1 MQGKSAKMRS
11 VFTVMEYLDAFR
23 SLESDDVTSPL
34 LAALVRP
41 GLLWLLVQ
49 LPHPW
54 QMAIGRRLGRIAMRL
69 LKRRVQIARRNL
81 KLALP
86 ELEAAE
92 RERLLIANFEN
103 VGCAVF
109 ETGMAWFWS
118 DRRMRRWMQIEGEE
132 HVRHAVAGGSGMLL
146 LSCHFM
152 TLELNA
158 RMFGLLQPG
167 VGVYRPNDN
176 PVLEYAQVRGRTRS
190 NKYLLDRGDIKGMI
204 KALRKGEALWYA
216 PDHDY
221 GRHASVFVPFFA
233 VEQSATITGTA
244 TLARVKNTV
253 VLPCYTLRLPQGGYR
268 LVIEAPLADF
278 PSGDDHLDASRSNR
292 VIEAAVR
299 QAPEQYMWLHRRFK
313 TRPNKDDPSLYS
325 V

>member
-1 MQGKSAKMRS
+1 MPSAH
-11 VFTVMEYLDAFR
+11 L
-23 SLESDDVTSPL
+23 SLTMLHPRYWL
-34 LAALVRP
+34 LWCGL

-69 LKRRVQIARRNL
+69 LKRRVQIAHRNL
-81 KLALP
+81 QLALP
-86 ELEAAE
+86 ELDDAE

-132 HVRHAVAGGSGMLL
+132 HVRHAMAGGSGMLL

-278 PSGDDHLDASRSNR
+278 PSGDDHLDASRSNQ

>member
-1 MQGKSAKMRS
+1 MSSAPTAR
-11 VFTVMEYLDAFR
+11 L
-23 SLESDDVTSPL
+23 SLAMCHPRYWPL
-34 LAALVRP
+34 WAGL
-41 GLLWLLVQ
+41 GLLWLSVQ
-49 LPHPW
+49 LPYRW
-54 QMAIGRRLGRIAMRL
+54 QMALGRKLGRLSMLL

-81 KLALP
+81 QLAMP
-86 ELEAAE
+86 ELDDAA
-92 RERLLIANFEN
+92 RERLLVANFES

-109 ETGMAWFWS
+109 ETGIAWYWP
-118 DRRMRRWMQIEGEE
+118 DQRLRRIMHIQGDE
-132 HVRHAVAGGSGMLL
+132 HVREAVAGGEGMLL

-158 RMFGLLQPG
+158 RMFGILHPG

-176 PVLEYAQVRGRTRS
+176 PVMEYAQVRGRTRS
-190 NKYLLDRGDIKGMI
+190 NKCLLDRGDIKGMI

-244 TLARVKNTV
+244 TLARVKNAV
-253 VLPCYTLRLPQGGYR
+253 VLPCYTLRLPQGGYK
-268 LVIEAPLADF
+268 LVIGAPLQNF
-278 PSGDDHLDASRSNR
+278 PTGDDIADATRSNQ

-313 TRPNKDDPSLYS
+313 TRPRKEDPSLY
-325 V
+325 

>member
-1 MQGKSAKMRS
+1 MSSAPTAR
-11 VFTVMEYLDAFR
+11 L
-23 SLESDDVTSPL
+23 SLAMYHPRYWPL
-34 LAALVRP
+34 WAGL

-49 LPHPW
+49 LPYRW
-54 QMAIGRRLGRIAMRL
+54 QMALGRKLGRLSMLL

-81 KLALP
+81 QLAMP
-86 ELEAAE
+86 ELDDAA
-92 RERLLIANFEN
+92 REQLLVANFES

-109 ETGMAWFWS
+109 ETGIAWYWP
-118 DRRMRRWMQIEGEE
+118 DQRLRRIMHIQGDE
-132 HVRHAVAGGSGMLL
+132 HVREAVAGGEGMLL

-158 RMFGLLQPG
+158 RMFGILHPG

-176 PVLEYAQVRGRTRS
+176 PVMEYAQVRGRTRS
-190 NKYLLDRGDIKGMI
+190 NKCLLDRGDIKGMI

-244 TLARVKNTV
+244 TLARVKNAV
-253 VLPCYTLRLPQGGYR
+253 VLPCYTLRLPQGGYK
-268 LVIEAPLADF
+268 LVIGAPLQNF
-278 PSGDDHLDASRSNR
+278 PSGDDIADATRSNQ

-313 TRPNKDDPSLYS
+313 TRPSKEDPSLY
-325 V
+325 

>member
-1 MQGKSAKMRS
+1 MSSAPTAR
-11 VFTVMEYLDAFR
+11 L
-23 SLESDDVTSPL
+23 SLAMYHPRYWPL
-34 LAALVRP
+34 WAGL

-49 LPHPW
+49 LPYRW
-54 QMAIGRRLGRIAMRL
+54 QMALGRKLGRLSMLL

-81 KLALP
+81 QLAMP
-86 ELEAAE
+86 ELDDAA
-92 RERLLIANFEN
+92 REQLLVANFES

-109 ETGMAWFWS
+109 ETGIAWYWP
-118 DRRMRRWMQIEGEE
+118 DQRLRRIMHIQGDE
-132 HVRHAVAGGSGMLL
+132 HVREAVAGGEGMLL

-158 RMFGLLQPG
+158 RMFGILHPG

-176 PVLEYAQVRGRTRS
+176 PVMEYAQVRGRTRS
-190 NKYLLDRGDIKGMI
+190 NKCLLDRGDIKGMI

-244 TLARVKNTV
+244 TLARVKNAV
-253 VLPCYTLRLPQGGYR
+253 VLPCYTLRLPQGGYK
-268 LVIEAPLADF
+268 LVIGAPLQNF
-278 PSGDDHLDASRSNR
+278 PTGDDIADATRSNK

-313 TRPNKDDPSLYS
+313 TRPRKEDPSLY
-325 V
+325 

>member
-1 MQGKSAKMRS
+1 MPSAH
-11 VFTVMEYLDAFR
+11 L
-23 SLESDDVTSPL
+23 SLTMLHPRYWL
-34 LAALVRP
+34 LWCGL

-81 KLALP
+81 QLALP

-233 VEQSATITGTA
+233 VEQSAT
-244 TLARVKNTV
+244 
-253 VLPCYTLRLPQGGYR
+253 
-268 LVIEAPLADF
+268 
-278 PSGDDHLDASRSNR
+278 
-292 VIEAAVR
+292 
-299 QAPEQYMWLHRRFK
+299 
-313 TRPNKDDPSLYS
+313 
-325 V
+325 

>member
-1 MQGKSAKMRS
+1 MSS
-11 VFTVMEYLDAFR
+11 VPTVRL
-23 SLESDDVTSPL
+23 SLAMCHPRYWPL
-34 LAALVRP
+34 WVGL

-49 LPHPW
+49 LPYRW
-54 QMAIGRRLGRIAMRL
+54 QMALGRKLGRL
-69 LKRRVQIARRNL
+69 SMLVLKRRVQIARRNL
-81 KLALP
+81 QLAMP
-86 ELEAAE
+86 ELDDVA
-92 RERLLIANFEN
+92 REQLLVANFES

-109 ETGMAWFWS
+109 ETGIAWYWP
-118 DRRMRRWMQIEGEE
+118 DQRLRRIMQIQGDE
-132 HVRHAVAGGSGMLL
+132 HVREAVAGGEGMLL

-158 RMFGLLQPG
+158 RMFGILHPG

-176 PVLEYAQVRGRTRS
+176 PVMEYAQVRGRTRS
-190 NKYLLDRGDIKGMI
+190 NKCLLDRGDIKGMI

-244 TLARVKNTV
+244 TLARVKNAV
-253 VLPCYTLRLPQGGYR
+253 VLPCYTLRLPQGGYK
-268 LVIEAPLADF
+268 LVIGAPLQNF
-278 PSGDDHLDASRSNR
+278 PTGDDIADATRSNQ

-313 TRPNKDDPSLYS
+313 TRPYKEDPSLY
-325 V
+325 

>member
-1 MQGKSAKMRS
+1 MSSAPTAR
-11 VFTVMEYLDAFR
+11 L
-23 SLESDDVTSPL
+23 SLAMYHPRYWPL
-34 LAALVRP
+34 WAGL

-49 LPHPW
+49 LPYRW
-54 QMAIGRRLGRIAMRL
+54 QMALGRKLGRLSMLL

-81 KLALP
+81 QLAMP
-86 ELEAAE
+86 ELDDAA
-92 RERLLIANFEN
+92 REQLLVANFES

-109 ETGMAWFWS
+109 ETGIAWYWP
-118 DRRMRRWMQIEGEE
+118 DQRLRRIMHIQGDE
-132 HVRHAVAGGSGMLL
+132 HVREAVAGGEGMLL

-158 RMFGLLQPG
+158 RMFGILHPG

-176 PVLEYAQVRGRTRS
+176 PVMEYAQVRGRTRS
-190 NKYLLDRGDIKGMI
+190 NKCLLDRGDIKGMI

-221 GRHASVFVPFFA
+221 GRRASVFVPFFA

-244 TLARVKNTV
+244 TLARVKNAV
-253 VLPCYTLRLPQGGYR
+253 VLPCYTLRLPQGGYK
-268 LVIEAPLADF
+268 LVIGAPLQNF
-278 PSGDDHLDASRSNR
+278 PSGDDIADATRSNQ

-313 TRPNKDDPSLYS
+313 TRPRKEDPSLY
-325 V
+325 

>member
-1 MQGKSAKMRS
+1 MSSAPTVRLRWAM
-11 VFTVMEYLDAFR
+11 FTPR
-23 SLESDDVTSPL
+23 HWPL
-34 LAALVRP
+34 WGGL
-41 GLLWLLVQ
+41 GLLWSLVQ
-49 LPHPW
+49 LPYSW
-54 QMAIGRRLGRIAMRL
+54 QMALGRQLGRTAMSL

-81 KLALP
+81 QLALP
-86 ELEAAE
+86 ELDDEA
-92 RERLLIANFEN
+92 RERLLIANFES

-109 ETGMAWFWS
+109 ETGIAWFWP
-118 DRRMRRWMQIEGEE
+118 DRRIRRFMQIEGDE
-132 HVRHAVAGGSGMLL
+132 HVRTAVAGGEGMLL

-158 RMFGLLQPG
+158 RMFGMLHPG

-190 NKYLLDRGDIKGMI
+190 NKCLLDRGDIKGMI
-204 KALRKGEALWYA
+204 KALRKGDALWYA

-244 TLARVKNTV
+244 TLARVKNAV
-253 VLPCYTLRLPQGGYR
+253 VLPCYTLRLPTGGYK
-268 LVIEAPLADF
+268 LVIEAPLQDF
-278 PSGDDHLDASRSNR
+278 PTGNEIADATRSNQ

-313 TRPNKDDPSLYS
+313 TRPSKEDASLY
-325 V
+325 

>member
-1 MQGKSAKMRS
+1 MPSAH
-11 VFTVMEYLDAFR
+11 L
-23 SLESDDVTSPL
+23 SLTMLHPRYWL
-34 LAALVRP
+34 LWCGL

-81 KLALP
+81 QLALP

-204 KALRKGEALWYA
+204 KA
-216 PDHDY
+216 HDY

-299 QAPEQYMWLHRRFK
+299 QATEQYMWLHRRFK

>member
-1 MQGKSAKMRS
+1 MSSAPTARLSLAMCHPRS
-11 VFTVMEYLDAFR
+11 W
-23 SLESDDVTSPL
+23 PL
-34 LAALVRP
+34 WAGL

-49 LPHPW
+49 LPYRW
-54 QMAIGRRLGRIAMRL
+54 QMALGRKLGRL
-69 LKRRVQIARRNL
+69 SMLVLKRRVQIARRNL
-81 KLALP
+81 QLAMP
-86 ELEAAE
+86 ELDDAA
-92 RERLLIANFEN
+92 REQLLVANFES

-109 ETGMAWFWS
+109 ETGIAWYWP
-118 DRRMRRWMQIEGEE
+118 DQRLRRIMHIQGDE
-132 HVRHAVAGGSGMLL
+132 HVREAVAGGEGMLL

-158 RMFGLLQPG
+158 RMFGILHPG

-176 PVLEYAQVRGRTRS
+176 PVMEYAQVRGRTRS
-190 NKYLLDRGDIKGMI
+190 NKCLLDRGDIKGMI

-244 TLARVKNTV
+244 TLARVKNAV
-253 VLPCYTLRLPQGGYR
+253 VLPCYTLRLPQGGYK
-268 LVIEAPLADF
+268 LVIGAPLQNF
-278 PSGDDHLDASRSNR
+278 PTGDDIADATRSNQ

-313 TRPNKDDPSLYS
+313 TRPRKEDPSLY
-325 V
+325 

>member
-1 MQGKSAKMRS
+1 
-11 VFTVMEYLDAFR
+11 
-23 SLESDDVTSPL
+23 
-34 LAALVRP
+34 
-41 GLLWLLVQ
+41 
-49 LPHPW
+49 
-54 QMAIGRRLGRIAMRL
+54 
-69 LKRRVQIARRNL
+69 
-81 KLALP
+81 
-86 ELEAAE
+86 
-92 RERLLIANFEN
+92 
-103 VGCAVF
+103 
-109 ETGMAWFWS
+109 
-118 DRRMRRWMQIEGEE
+118 
-132 HVRHAVAGGSGMLL
+132 MLL

-167 VGVYRPNDN
+167 IGVYRPNDN

>member
-1 MQGKSAKMRS
+1 MSSAPTAR
-11 VFTVMEYLDAFR
+11 L
-23 SLESDDVTSPL
+23 SLAMYHPRYWPL
-34 LAALVRP
+34 WAGL

-49 LPHPW
+49 LPYPW
-54 QMAIGRRLGRIAMRL
+54 QMALGRKLGRLSMLL

-81 KLALP
+81 QLAMP
-86 ELEAAE
+86 ELDDAA
-92 RERLLIANFEN
+92 REQLLVSNFES

-109 ETGMAWFWS
+109 ETGIAWYWP
-118 DRRMRRWMQIEGEE
+118 DQRLRRIMHIQGDE
-132 HVRHAVAGGSGMLL
+132 HVREAVAGGEGMLL

-158 RMFGLLQPG
+158 RMFGILHPG

-176 PVLEYAQVRGRTRS
+176 PVMEYAQVRGRTRS
-190 NKYLLDRGDIKGMI
+190 NKCLLDRGDIKGMI

-221 GRHASVFVPFFA
+221 GRRASVFVPFFA

-244 TLARVKNTV
+244 TLARVKNAV
-253 VLPCYTLRLPQGGYR
+253 VLPCYTLRLPQGGYK
-268 LVIEAPLADF
+268 LVIGAPLQNF
-278 PSGDDHLDASRSNR
+278 PTGDDIADATRSNQ

-313 TRPNKDDPSLYS
+313 TRPRKEDPSLY
-325 V
+325 

>member
-1 MQGKSAKMRS
+1 MSSAPTAR
-11 VFTVMEYLDAFR
+11 L
-23 SLESDDVTSPL
+23 SLAMYHPRYWPL
-34 LAALVRP
+34 WAGL

-49 LPHPW
+49 LPYRW
-54 QMAIGRRLGRIAMRL
+54 QIALGRKLGRLSMLL

-81 KLALP
+81 QLAMP
-86 ELEAAE
+86 ELDDAA
-92 RERLLIANFEN
+92 REQLLVANFES

-109 ETGMAWFWS
+109 ETGIAWYWP
-118 DRRMRRWMQIEGEE
+118 DQRLRRIMHIQGDE
-132 HVRHAVAGGSGMLL
+132 HVREAVAGGEGMLL

-158 RMFGLLQPG
+158 RMFGILHPG

-176 PVLEYAQVRGRTRS
+176 PVMEYAQVRGRTRS
-190 NKYLLDRGDIKGMI
+190 NKCLLDRGDIKGMI

-244 TLARVKNTV
+244 TLARVKNAV
-253 VLPCYTLRLPQGGYR
+253 VLPCYTLRLPQGGYK
-268 LVIEAPLADF
+268 LVIGAPLQNF
-278 PSGDDHLDASRSNR
+278 PSGDDIADATRSNQ

-313 TRPNKDDPSLYS
+313 TRPRKEDPSLY
-325 V
+325 

>member
-1 MQGKSAKMRS
+1 
-11 VFTVMEYLDAFR
+11 
-23 SLESDDVTSPL
+23 
-34 LAALVRP
+34 
-41 GLLWLLVQ
+41 
-49 LPHPW
+49 
-54 QMAIGRRLGRIAMRL
+54 
-69 LKRRVQIARRNL
+69 
-81 KLALP
+81 
-86 ELEAAE
+86 
-92 RERLLIANFEN
+92 
-103 VGCAVF
+103 
-109 ETGMAWFWS
+109 AWFWS

-132 HVRHAVAGGSGMLL
+132 HVRNALASGSGMLL

-176 PVLEYAQVRGRTRS
+176 PVYEYAQVRGRTRS
-190 NKYLLDRGDIKGMI
+190 NKYLLDRGDIKGMV

-233 VEQSATITGTA
+233 VEHSATITGTA

-253 VLPCYTLRLPQGGYR
+253 VLPCYTLRLPEGGYR
-268 LVIEAPLADF
+268 LIIEAPLSDF
-278 PSGDDHLDASRSNR
+278 PSGDELLDASSSNR

-299 QAPEQYMWLHRRFK
+299 RAPEQYMWLHRRFK
-313 TRPNKDDPSLYS
+313 TRPNRDDPSRY
-325 V
+325 

>member
-1 MQGKSAKMRS
+1 MPSAH
-11 VFTVMEYLDAFR
+11 L
-23 SLESDDVTSPL
+23 SLTMLHP
-34 LAALVRP
+34 RYW
-41 GLLWLLVQ
+41 LLWLLVQ

-81 KLALP
+81 QLALP
-86 ELEAAE
+86 ELAAAE

-132 HVRHAVAGGSGMLL
+132 HVRHAMAGGSGMLL

-278 PSGDDHLDASRSNR
+278 PSGDDHLDASRSNQ